1 MIGIPCMNN
10 KQCVLIDRVMRFI
23 SLILDLEYYWRK
35 SKQLTGNLVNTTSNS
50 GQLNTIEPGSN
61 NI

>member
-10 KQCVLIDRVMRFI
+10 KQRVLIDRVMRFI

-50 GQLNTIEPGSN
+50 GQLNTIELGNN

>member
-1 MIGIPCMNN
+1 MIGILCMNN

-23 SLILDLEYYWRK
+23 GPILDLEYYWRK
-35 SKQLTGNLVNTTSNS
+35 SKQLTGNLLNTTSNS
-50 GQLNTIEPGSN
+50 RQLNAIQLRSN